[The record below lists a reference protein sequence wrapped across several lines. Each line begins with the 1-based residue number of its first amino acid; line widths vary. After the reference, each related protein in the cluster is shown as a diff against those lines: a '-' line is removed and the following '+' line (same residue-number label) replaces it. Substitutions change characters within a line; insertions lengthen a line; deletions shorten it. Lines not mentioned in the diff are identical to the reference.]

1 MYVKMRKIDISGST
15 CMVDVFKL
23 TKVEKLHKIIHEKME
38 VSLDCQILLFRGKIL
53 INGQT
58 FYDYN
63 INFNDI
69 IQLMLRPPKVLV
81 ESEVDDLPEKEE
93 KEIEPM
99 LEDVNEVIEE
109 EAESEFYKV
118 RDIIDAKDVGE
129 TCAWFEGVITKI
141 VKCSGDKVV
150 AGKDNFIGK
159 DSLSYYVKFEQYPD
173 DSDSKC
179 KVEDIRP
186 RARFTYK
193 FDKLEVGMNVFVN
206 HNTQMPDKRGG

>member
-1 MYVKMRKIDISGST
+1 MPTTMYVKMRKMDILGST

-23 TKVEKLHKIIHEKME
+23 TKVEELHKIIHEKME
-38 VSLDCQILLFRGKIL
+38 VSPDCQILLFRGKIL

-58 FYDYN
+58 FYDYD

-69 IQLMLRPPKVLV
+69 IQLMVRPPKVLV

-109 EAESEFYKV
+109 EAESELYKV

-129 TCAWFEGVITKI
+129 TCAWFE
-141 VKCSGDKVV
+141 
-150 AGKDNFIGK
+150 
-159 DSLSYYVKFEQYPD
+159 QYPD

-179 KVEDIRP
+179 KVEDIRS

-193 FDKLEVGMNVFVN
+193 FDKLEVGINVFVN
-206 HNTQMPDKRGG
+206 HNTQMQTSAGASTMPRLSRSTPQKPRNLLS